1 MKTIIL
7 YIVISIF
14 SLSLCT
20 AQTVEITKGNK
31 VEVLRQKRKD
41 VVAEE
46 KEELRKE
53 VEEINERLDNQ
64 EITFEKANELKEQA
78 AKKHAMNIENR
89 VAIIDN
95 KIALLERDEEA
106 KVESDQTFIFSW
118 GEDDKREKDYY
129 QDKRTTSTI
138 VLAAGLNNALTD
150 GQSLNDSDFK
160 IGGSKFFEIGWV
172 WNTRVF
178 ENTNWLRFRYGLSFQ
193 FNGLKPTDNRYFVE
207 DDDLTYLEEY
217 PVNLKKSK
225 FRMDN
230 LVVPVHFEFG
240 PYKRIEHDNGNTTFS
255 AHRKFKIG
263 LGGYGGLNLGERQKL
278 KFEEDGKNVKE
289 KLKSNYNTNNFI
301 YGLSGYIGWGN
312 TSLYAKYD
320 LNPIFQD
327 PNPETHNVS
336 LGLRFDLD

>member
-7 YIVISIF
+7 YIVLSILSF
-14 SLSLCT
+14 SLCE

-31 VEVLRQKRKD
+31 VEVLKEKRKD
-41 VVAEE
+41 IIAQE
-46 KEELRKE
+46 KEELRQQ
-53 VEEINERLDNQ
+53 VEEINARLDKN
-64 EITFEKANELKEQA
+64 EITLEKADELKEQA
-78 AKKHAMNIENR
+78 ANKHALNIENR

-95 KIALLERDEEA
+95 KIALLERDEES
-106 KVESDQTFIFSW
+106 KVENDQTFIFSW
-118 GEDDKREKDYY
+118 GEDDKKENTDYRD
-129 QDKRTTSTI
+129 QRTTSTI
-138 VLAAGLNNALTD
+138 MLAAGFNNAVED

-160 IGGSKFFEIGWV
+160 VGGSRFFEIGWV

-178 ENTNWLRFRYGLSFQ
+178 EDTNWLRLKYGVSFQ

-207 DDDLTYLEEY
+207 NEGLTLLEEY

-240 PYKRIEHDNGNTTFS
+240 PYKRIENDHGTTFS
-255 AHRKFKIG
+255 TYRKFKIG
-263 LGGYGGLNLGERQKL
+263 LGGYGGFSLGERQKL
-278 KFEEDGKNVKE
+278 KFDEDGDNVKQ
-289 KLKSNYNTNNFI
+289 KLKSDYNTNNFI
-301 YGLSGYIGWGN
+301 YGVSAYIGWGN
-312 TSLYAKYD
+312 TSIYAKYD

-327 PNPETHNVS
+327 PNTESHNVS